1 MIKKGYTLL
10 ELLIVLVVLAGLFLL
25 TLNREITLNLDQF
38 YLASDILVKESQA
51 ILDHERKEID
61 DYYHQYLNGDLYV
74 NENGHINR
82 AQTINFDNHKIIV
95 HIGNGY
101 LTYE

>member
-10 ELLIVLVVLAGLFLL
+10 ELLVVMIVLSGLFLL
-25 TLNREITLNLDQF
+25 TLNRDITLNLDQY

-51 ILDHERKEID
+51 ILNHERQEID
-61 DYYHQYLNGDLYV
+61 DYYNQYLKGNLYI

-82 AQTINFDNHKIIV
+82 AQTIDFDNHKIIV